1 MISYTPRMTDT
12 FAISLEL
19 RERLQRGTSLYDA
32 FEALD
37 HPFSF
42 PEDQYLEW
50 HSTSY
55 PFRGMVKLFY
65 YREITGESYRS
76 LTRQQELADLFGL
89 DKIPGESV
97 LSRTWRNRF
106 DDAGRAFVTNG
117 AHDLVWKIEN
127 GDFYAPEV
135 RPPSVFG

>member
-19 RERLQRGTSLYDA
+19 KERLQRGTSLYDA
-32 FEALD
+32 FEAL
-37 HPFSF
+37 
-42 PEDQYLEW
+42 
-50 HSTSY
+50 TIR
-55 PFRGMVKLFY
+55 FRFQRINILSGTPHHIRFAAWSNCFT
-65 YREITGESYRS
+65 TGKSPESYRS